1 MALWRDL
8 RYGMRLLAL
17 HPPHLSALAV
27 LVLALGIGAT
37 STVFSLVDA
46 TLLRPLPFRAP
57 HELVMLWEAP
67 PGYAYNRVAPLNFAD
82 WSEQNRTFTSMTAV
96 AGGGR
101 TLTLPDGTPERIDG
115 QAVTASFFDVLGV
128 PPFAGRTFVPAD
140 AVPGRTSPSSAS
152 GCGAA
157 TSAATRPRSAARS

>member
-1 MALWRDL
+1 MTVWRDL
-8 RYGMRLLAL
+8 RFGARLLAQA
-17 HPPHLSALAV
+17 PGFTALAI

-96 AGGGR
+96 AGSGR
-101 TLTLPDGTPERIDG
+101 TLTLPDGTPERVDG
-115 QAVTASFFDVLGV
+115 QAVTTSFFNVLGV
-128 PPFAGRTFVPAD
+128 PPVAGRTFVPAD
-140 AVPGRTSPSSAS
+140 AVTGAHVMSPCRFASAGRKF
-152 GCGAA
+152 
-157 TSAATRPRSAARS
+157 TSAPCAVRAI